1 MDTTGTTTGTT
12 TTTNTNPIDD
22 LNSPAQTVASAGDA
36 QAATSVS
43 TLGLIQ
49 QARLTN
55 QNRAVTLA
63 EAQFG
68 KDSKQATA
76 AAQAVTATTAA
87 SARINVLS
95 QQVSTAQP
103 SVAATGW
110 ALHGRIYSGDLA
122 PLAGYAVFLVDAQK
136 KYQSDYG
143 FAYTDN
149 TGYFLISYDGAT
161 AAGQQPS
168 GGAAQPGTAAGEATT
183 QAAPA
188 DTAAPAAIQLF
199 LQVTDANANPVLLSE
214 RGFVPLAGQ
223 ATYQAVTLPPGAK
236 KIGNPPAE
244 VRSVA
249 LPPTT
254 SKAKGPSTRQGN

>member
-1 MDTTGTTTGTT
+1 MNTTGTTT
-12 TTTNTNPIDD
+12 TNPIDD
-22 LNSPAQTVASAGDA
+22 LNSPSQAVVSAADA

-55 QNRAVTLA
+55 RNRAVTLA

-76 AAQAVTATTAA
+76 ARQALTATTAA

-103 SVAATGW
+103 AVAATGW
-110 ALHGRIYSGDLA
+110 VLQGRIYSSELA

-136 KYQSDYG
+136 NYQSDYG
-143 FAYTDN
+143 FSYTDD
-149 TGYFLISYDGAT
+149 TGYFLISYDGGAAT
-161 AAGQQPS
+161 GQQPA
-168 GGAAQPGTAAGEATT
+168 GGDTQTGATEAEATAQPT
-183 QAAPA
+183 
-188 DTAAPAAIQLF
+188 PAATASAATASAATQLF

-214 RGFVPLAGQ
+214 KAFVPVVGQ
-223 ATYQAVTLPPGAK
+223 ATYQAVTLPAGRAK
-236 KIGNPPAE
+236 
-244 VRSVA
+244 V
-249 LPPTT
+249 
-254 SKAKGPSTRQGN
+254 